1 MQRRGEYGGGSS
13 ASSPVEVPKAVLENR
28 QDKGGVNLEDLNQ
41 EEWETAQEL
50 HQTRGEVFSTLDAG
64 MKNESLNFDE
74 LNADPKFWKIMTESL
89 VTLGV
94 PQEYVSQHIGK
105 MEVLMHRA
113 QDEGPSVL
121 GNEQSYIG
129 NAIAALKESIK
140 YARNRELS
148 LKASGNPTSTAWESL
163 QLRHI
168 VENDKFAAEKVRRG
182 ARGVQETSA
191 STENTTV
198 SSDDTNDTVIDM
210 QSYREKAQP
219 RGFTLPGLEENKR
232 NPNYWKEVANALK
245 TDPRMRGAAA
255 TVDRIIARINRG
267 DSDAVLDAQIH
278 TLFGDIDKKLAA

>member
-1 MQRRGEYGGGSS
+1 MERRGEYGGGRS

-28 QDKGGVNLEDLNQ
+28 QDKGGINLEDLNQ

-94 PQEYVSQHIGK
+94 PQEYVSQHLGK

-121 GNEQSYIG
+121 GNEQAYLG

-140 YARNRELS
+140 YARSRDLS
-148 LKASGNPTSTAWESL
+148 LKASGNPTSTAWDSV

-182 ARGVQETSA
+182 TRGVQETSA
-191 STENTTV
+191 PKENTV
-198 SSDDTNDTVIDM
+198 VDM
-210 QSYREKAQP
+210 QSYREEKQQP
-219 RGFTLPGLEENKR
+219 KGFTLPGLEENKR